1 MLKVKINR
9 STNKTEEVVFIK
21 SKSDKIKS
29 LSDFDSKHNHKII
42 SIVFKLMA
50 FIIVPC
56 LAVFVWLYNKEH
68 YVITTSAFITLFSW
82 SFVGFLFL
90 SKKFSNDF
98 VRYDIKCT
106 DDNHDYKDVIWF
118 YAKNFYGQ
126 LIYVGLTETH
136 ITVIMPEKMEGIFSA
151 IDYTKPS
158 FDFDLKQNYKVMTEY
173 DFIEPN
179 EKMSSDIEAVKKN
192 FYDSFYDSAD
202 IDTISK
208 YVKTIEKCVKPL
220 IYKDCLK

>member
-21 SKSDKIKS
+21 SKSNRVKS
-29 LSDFDSKHNHKII
+29 LLDFDSKSNYKII

-50 FIIVPC
+50 FVIIPC
-56 LAVFVWLYNKEH
+56 LATFVWLYNKEH
-68 YVITTSAFITLFSW
+68 FVITTSAFITLFSW

-98 VRYDIKCT
+98 VRYDIKCIN
-106 DDNHDYKDVIWF
+106 DDHDYRDVIWF

-126 LIYVGLTETH
+126 LIYVGLNETH
-136 ITVIMPEKMEGIFSA
+136 TTVIMPEKMEGIFSA

-179 EKMSSDIEAVKKN
+179 EKMYSNIEAVKKN
-192 FYDSFYDSAD
+192 FYNSFYDSAD

-220 IYKDCLK
+220 TYKDS